1 MTGID
6 VTWTEYVMSR
16 ENRKMEIDADKWREI
31 IGYEFDPSDTYSSD
45 EFETYMAATGTE
57 AESLYYSVYSR
68 DVFIRSGDDN

>member
-1 MTGID
+1 MTSID

-31 IGYEFDPSDTYSSD
+31 IGYEFDPLDKYSD

-57 AESLYYSVYSR
+57 AESLDYSVYSR
-68 DVFIRSGDDN
+68 NVFILPGKDN